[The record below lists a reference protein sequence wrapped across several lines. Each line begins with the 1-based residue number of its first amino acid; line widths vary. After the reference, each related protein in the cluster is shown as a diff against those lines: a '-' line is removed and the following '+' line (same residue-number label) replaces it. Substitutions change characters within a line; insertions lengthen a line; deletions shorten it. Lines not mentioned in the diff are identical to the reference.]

1 MRPLLHA
8 TLLLSSFCLPQ
19 FAQPADGSA
28 TAPTPK
34 TLSQHDRDFLM
45 SQMHSSRKEFLD
57 SVAGLTPEQWNFKA
71 APDRWSIAECAE
83 HIAVSDDFISG
94 LVRDQVMK
102 GPAAPEKR
110 EQVKVKDEDLPKLV
124 AERSQKFKAPEPI
137 APKKR
142 WADPAEAVAHFKE
155 SRDRNIAYVET
166 TQDDLRDHFM
176 PHPAAG
182 MLDGYQWLLL
192 MSGHTERHVAQIQ
205 EVKTDPKYPK

>member
-1 MRPLLHA
+1 MTPAQRAALLDDLRA
-8 TLLLSSFCLPQ
+8 SAAEF
-19 FAQPADGSA
+19 FAAADGVTDAQS
-28 TAPTPK
+28 K
-34 TLSQHDRDFLM
+34 
-45 SQMHSSRKEFLD
+45 
-57 SVAGLTPEQWNFKA
+57 FKPR
-71 APDRWSIAECAE
+71 PDRWSIAECAE

-110 EQVKVKDEDLPKLV
+110 EQVKVRDEDLPKLV
-124 AERSQKFKAPEPI
+124 TDRSQKFKAPEPI

-142 WADPAEAVAHFKE
+142 WADPQEAVAHFKE
-155 SRDRNIAYVET
+155 SRDRNIAYVES
-166 TQDDLRDHFM
+166 TQDDLRNHFM

-192 MSGHTERHVAQIQ
+192 MSGHTERHVAQIE